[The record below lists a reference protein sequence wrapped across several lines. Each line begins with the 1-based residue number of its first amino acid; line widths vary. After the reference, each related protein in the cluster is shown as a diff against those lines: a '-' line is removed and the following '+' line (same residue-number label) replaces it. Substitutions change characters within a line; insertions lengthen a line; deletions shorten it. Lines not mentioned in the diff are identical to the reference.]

1 MGVFVAIL
9 VGCCVL
15 GFPTLAS
22 HILDWQH
29 SLTRYV
35 AGGQHLVDRTLLMLE
50 GHWSVLA
57 DAGIAA
63 KASTQLSYWSSH
75 FVDEQLESVVMSAGS
90 WLPILLLAP
99 FITFFQLR
107 DGRRFKHFISNAV
120 PNAFFEK
127 TLFLLNEV
135 DRTTR
140 AYFQGLIKL
149 TILDTITLATG
160 LSLMG
165 MPTPLAL
172 ALICA
177 ILAWVPFVG
186 SVVGGLMVVMVAAT
200 DFPAQPGMAYGAVV
214 LFIVVRILDDFV
226 YMPMT
231 VGKSLHMH
239 PLLTVLMIF
248 IGGAIAGIS
257 GLMLVLPLLGV
268 IMVVGGTI
276 GEIVNDPRLMA
287 RHRNARALQKK
298 QASVDLVEP

>member
-1 MGVFVAIL
+1 V
-9 VGCCVL
+9 
-15 GFPTLAS
+15 
-22 HILDWQH
+22 
-29 SLTRYV
+29 
-35 AGGQHLVDRTLLMLE
+35 
-50 GHWSVLA
+50 
-57 DAGIAA
+57 
-63 KASTQLSYWSSH
+63 
-75 FVDEQLESVVMSAGS
+75 
-90 WLPILLLAP
+90 
-99 FITFFQLR
+99 R

-165 MPTPLAL
+165 MPAPLAL

-200 DFPAQPGMAYGAVV
+200 DFPDQPTMAYGAVV
-214 LFIVVRILDDFV
+214 LFIIVRILDDFV

-268 IMVVGGTI
+268 IMVVGGTV

-287 RHRNARALQKK
+287 RHRNARMLQKK
-298 QASVDLVEP
+298 QASADLVEP